1 MVYFR
6 AYFHNDA
13 KMPENCK
20 MINVAIECVKES
32 TSLIFD

>member
-6 AYFHNDA
+6 AYFHDA

-20 MINVAIECVKES
+20 MINVAIECVKAS